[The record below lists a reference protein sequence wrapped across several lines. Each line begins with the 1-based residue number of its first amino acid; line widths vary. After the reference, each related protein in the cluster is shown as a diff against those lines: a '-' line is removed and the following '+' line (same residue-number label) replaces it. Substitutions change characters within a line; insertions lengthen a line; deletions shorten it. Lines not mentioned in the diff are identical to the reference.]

1 MKRWLA
7 RNAET
12 VVLGVSLA
20 IIASLVSWWAIFAN
34 QLIYERGVVDAARA
48 QTLSL
53 MIHGESAVFAAAL
66 VTSVGVLFFI
76 ARKSRLAQYRMERLL
91 QFTSHELKT
100 PIAGVRALLQ
110 SLGMGSIPEGAK
122 KDFLAQGINEC
133 DRLEHL
139 AETILAYQR
148 SVARGERKPARAE
161 VLLDEV
167 LAHRKKT
174 MPDEQLTLVGQPPAA
189 TVWADRD
196 AFRVI
201 VENLLD
207 NAKKYGKGQA
217 KVRAHKAHN
226 HWMLEVSDEG
236 LGFSPKDA
244 ELLFDP
250 FAPRPRD
257 GVTHGSGLGLSIS
270 RQLARE
276 MGGDLKAH
284 SEGPGKGSTFT
295 LTLHTA
301 PEHEA
306 NGG

>member
-1 MKRWLA
+1 MKRWFA
-7 RNAET
+7 RNVET
-12 VVLGVSLA
+12 MVLAVALA
-20 IIASLVSWWAIFAN
+20 IITSLVSWWAIFAN
-34 QLIYERGVVDAARA
+34 RLIYQRQIIDTDRA
-48 QTLSL
+48 QRLAL
-53 MIHGESAVFAAAL
+53 MIHGESGVFAFAL
-66 VTSVGVLFFI
+66 VTSVVVLFVI
-76 ARKSRLAQYRMERLL
+76 SRNRRLAQERMERLL

-110 SLGMGSIPEGAK
+110 SLSLGSIPEASRS
-122 KDFLAQGINEC
+122 DFLKQCIAEC

-174 MPDEQLTLVGQPPAA
+174 MRDEALEVGATEGA

-207 NAKKYGKGQA
+207 NAKKYGNGKA
-217 KVRAHKAHN
+217 RVRAHAAHN
-226 HWMLEVSDEG
+226 HWALEISDAG
-236 LGFSPKDA
+236 LGFDPKDA

-250 FAPRPRD
+250 FAPRPRN

-284 SEGPGKGSTFT
+284 SDGPGKGSTFT
-295 LTLHTA
+295 LTLSAA
-301 PEHEA
+301 PEHEH
-306 NGG
+306 GRG